1 MATWSGIRKKLET
14 EYLAQSL
21 QGHIQYYATSYSRSH
36 DHEGR
41 AAVKFGIDAVAK
53 MPIDS
58 KFAKACDNGEIEEVE
73 GGWLDTIADK
83 LLG

>member
-1 MATWSGIRKKLET
+1 MSAICTAFSTIMET
-14 EYLAQSL
+14 NSCGE
-21 QGHIQYYATSYSRSH
+21 
-36 DHEGR
+36 

-53 MPIDS
+53 MPIDP